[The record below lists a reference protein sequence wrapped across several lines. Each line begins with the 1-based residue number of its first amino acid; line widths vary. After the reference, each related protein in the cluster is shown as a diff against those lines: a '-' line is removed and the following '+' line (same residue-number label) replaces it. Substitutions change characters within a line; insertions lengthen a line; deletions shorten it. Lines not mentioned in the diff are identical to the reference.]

1 MYSKKTFSV
10 KTYKSVSF
18 SNTLV
23 ARDLGVLVFQ
33 YTLVEKDLGAKVWY
47 TYKVIV
53 LMPVEEWY
61 SLLNY

>member
-33 YTLVEKDLGAKVWY
+33 YTLVKKDLGAKV
-47 TYKVIV
+47 
-53 LMPVEEWY
+53 
-61 SLLNY
+61 